1 MSDLDI
7 PVASYRAPRRPESGM
22 RRITLV
28 AGGLAAAF
36 LLALGGY
43 ALSGHRQARPV
54 PVIEAD
60 SRPIRVKPDNPG
72 GMQVAGQD
80 DDLLSGAADANAGKL
95 GPAPETPQ
103 PQALRAQQDAPA
115 AKAPPPAAPSAEAP
129 VAAAPSPAPIRPA
142 APAPAPPPPSPPP
155 KVAEGGATVQLGA
168 LETEVD
174 AATEW
179 DRLSRKMP
187 ELLANRRMTVS
198 RADVNG
204 KTWFRI
210 RVGGF
215 PDIAAATAFCGQVR
229 AKGGACNLPT

>member
-1 MSDLDI
+1 MSDLEI

-22 RRITLV
+22 QRITLV

-36 LLALGGY
+36 LLALGVY
-43 ALSGHRQARPV
+43 ALTGNRHARVV

-60 SRPIRVKPDNPG
+60 TRPIRVKPENPG

-80 DDLLSGAADANAGKL
+80 DDLLSGAADAAAGKL

-103 PQALRAQQDAPA
+103 PQALRAQQDAPDAKA
-115 AKAPPPAAPSAEAP
+115 ATPAAPPAAAPPPAP
-129 VAAAPSPAPIRPA
+129 VRPA
-142 APAPAPPPPSPPP
+142 ATAPAAVAPP
-155 KVAEGGATVQLGA
+155 KAADAGGATVQLGA
-168 LETEVD
+168 LETEAD
-174 AATEW
+174 AKAEW
-179 DRLSRKMP
+179 DRLGRRMP

-198 RADVNG
+198 RTDVNG

-215 PDIAAATAFCGQVR
+215 ADIAAATAFCGQVR